1 MPSDTPEITPKRNRA
16 QLRPSRVLRL
26 PRYYTFA
33 SLAVFVVVA
42 LFLAW
47 LYRLQAVDE
56 LTKLEESKNVTLT
69 KLMASSMWSEFS
81 PLLNLP
87 PRTDMEELRDH
98 PRVTRLRQA
107 IQEQVRDLTVLKVKI
122 YNLDGMTVFST
133 DPAQI
138 GEDKKD
144 NAGFVSARSG
154 RTATELTSRDHFS
167 AFEREIIDRNV
178 IASYVPLRARD
189 GSGDIVG
196 VFEVYDDVTEF
207 LISIERT
214 ERNISIGIAIGL
226 AILYL
231 LLIVVMRQSEKVITT
246 HHDEDQQM
254 LAEIKT
260 VAEMLELRVAER
272 TEALR
277 RSEDQ
282 FKQAAR
288 TANLGHW
295 TCNETE
301 RVYVDI
307 SEEYARIHGYTVDE
321 MMSEFVTLD
330 THRQLIDPE
339 DREGCLAAF
348 ESASPDNE
356 FEIEYRIR
364 RRDGV
369 VRHVRRIG
377 QFSTDDER
385 QTTMSSGTLQDI
397 TDNKQLEVERLS
409 RARRQRDILVREV
422 HHRIKNN
429 LQGIIGLLHEHQRDN
444 PGLDEAIGKVSGQ
457 VGAIALVH
465 GLQAN
470 GKDEHVG
477 LKDLVK
483 AIVASIHVPGEV
495 EVASDASIERVVLN
509 QSEAVPIALV
519 INELITNAVKHTTPN
534 GNESVRV
541 NVELQRVDTGASI
554 TIRNAQGALPSGFDF
569 EQGTQVGTGLELVKL
584 LLPPESSS
592 FSIRGQGHGVLA
604 ELRLDPPVVVAG
616 TAKPVRAN
624 SHLIN

>member
-1 MPSDTPEITPKRNRA
+1 M
-16 QLRPSRVLRL
+16 
-26 PRYYTFA
+26 
-33 SLAVFVVVA
+33 
-42 LFLAW
+42 
-47 LYRLQAVDE
+47 
-56 LTKLEESKNVTLT
+56 
-69 KLMASSMWSEFS
+69 
-81 PLLNLP
+81 
-87 PRTDMEELRDH
+87 
-98 PRVTRLRQA
+98 
-107 IQEQVRDLTVLKVKI
+107 
-122 YNLDGMTVFST
+122 
-133 DPAQI
+133 
-138 GEDKKD
+138 
-144 NAGFVSARSG
+144 
-154 RTATELTSRDHFS
+154 
-167 AFEREIIDRNV
+167 

-189 GSGDIVG
+189 SSGDIVG

-207 LISIERT
+207 LRSIEHT

-231 LLIVVMRQSEKVITT
+231 LLIVVMRQSEKAITT

-254 LAEIKT
+254 LAEMKT

-301 RVYVDI
+301 RLYVDI

-330 THRQLIDPE
+330 THRLLIDPE
-339 DREGCLAAF
+339 DRERCLEAF

-364 RRDGV
+364 RRDGA

-377 QFSTDDER
+377 QFTTDDR
-385 QTTMSSGTLQDI
+385 NTQGT
-397 TDNKQLEVERLS
+397 
-409 RARRQRDILVREV
+409 
-422 HHRIKNN
+422 
-429 LQGIIGLLHEHQRDN
+429 
-444 PGLDEAIGKVSGQ
+444 
-457 VGAIALVH
+457 
-465 GLQAN
+465 
-470 GKDEHVG
+470 
-477 LKDLVK
+477 
-483 AIVASIHVPGEV
+483 
-495 EVASDASIERVVLN
+495 
-509 QSEAVPIALV
+509 
-519 INELITNAVKHTTPN
+519 
-534 GNESVRV
+534 
-541 NVELQRVDTGASI
+541 
-554 TIRNAQGALPSGFDF
+554 LPSGFDF

-592 FSIRGQGHGVLA
+592 FPIRGQGHGVLA